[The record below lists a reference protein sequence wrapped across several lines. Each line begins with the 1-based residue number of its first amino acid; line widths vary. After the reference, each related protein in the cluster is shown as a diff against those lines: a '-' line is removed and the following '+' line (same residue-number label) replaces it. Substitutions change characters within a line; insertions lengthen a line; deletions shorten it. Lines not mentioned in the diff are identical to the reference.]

1 MIAFVVKKKKKKK
14 EKKKLKCPAFSVEG
28 RKGSLFGRI
37 IYFSA
42 LTW

>member
-1 MIAFVVKKKKKKK
+1 MVAFVVKKKKKK
-14 EKKKLKCPAFSVEG
+14 EKKSLKCPAFSVEG

>member
-1 MIAFVVKKKKKKK
+1 MVAFVVKKKKKKR
-14 EKKKLKCPAFSVEG
+14 KKKLKFPAFSVDG